1 MIPAIVYGPKTES
14 FAVAF
19 DPKDL
24 IRILEQGE
32 NVLVDMKIKDP
43 AGGDSESTH
52 VVMVR
57 DVQVEPIKQVPL
69 HADLYA
75 VSMDQAITVQI
86 PLRLVGKAKGIMAGG
101 IMEQVRRDLE
111 VECLPAD
118 IPPYIEVDVSGMDVG
133 DSIHVQDI
141 TVEKVKVLGDPHL
154 TIATLVRPAAEKEV
168 APVEA
173 EAGAAPAA
181 GEVEKAEEEKE

>member
-1 MIPAIVYGPKTES
+1 MIPAIVYGPRTES

-19 DPKDL
+19 DPEDL

-32 NVLVDMKIKDP
+32 NVLVDMTVKDS
-43 AGGDSESTH
+43 AGDSESAH

-57 DVQVEPIKQVPL
+57 DVQIEPIKQVPL

-75 VSMDQAITVQI
+75 ISMDQTITIQV
-86 PLRLVGKAKGIMAGG
+86 PLRLVGKAKGLMAGG

-141 TVEKVKVLGDPHL
+141 TVQKVKVLAEPHM
-154 TIATLVRPAAEKEV
+154 TIATLVRPAAEKEA

-173 EAGAAPAA
+173 EAEAAPAA
-181 GEVEKAEEEKE
+181 GEAEKAEEEKE